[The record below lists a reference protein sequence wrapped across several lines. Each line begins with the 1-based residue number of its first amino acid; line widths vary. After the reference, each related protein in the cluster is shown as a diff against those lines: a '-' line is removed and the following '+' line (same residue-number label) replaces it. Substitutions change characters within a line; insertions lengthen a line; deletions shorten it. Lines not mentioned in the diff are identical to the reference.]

1 MSKYW
6 DTFGI
11 SEIWTNQFSNKTIY
25 IVVENSKF
33 YFWGNYLLDLLREQ
47 SHMTSDF

>member
-1 MSKYW
+1 MSKYR
-6 DTFGI
+6 DAFGI
-11 SEIWTNQFSNKTIY
+11 SEIWMNQFSNKTIY